1 MDLTALLGPSQ
12 RVTLRDRLGNHRT
25 ARTVCALIE
34 PERLILCA
42 SESLMRFASAVT
54 LDCGLVRLHGRLR
67 PLPEAD
73 YTDALSRLSAAFPT
87 AARDFIR
94 LGDKALLVFIPD
106 QTLPSLNERF
116 DSAR

>member
-1 MDLTALLGPSQ
+1 MNLTALLGSAQ

-34 PERLILCA
+34 PERMILCA

-67 PLPEAD
+67 PLPEEEHA
-73 YTDALSRLSAAFPT
+73 DALSRLSAVFPT

-106 QTLPSLNERF
+106 QTPNPQPHVERVI
-116 DSAR
+116 

>member
-1 MDLTALLGPSQ
+1 MDLTAFLGSSQ

-42 SESLMRFASAVT
+42 SESLMRFSCAIT

-67 PLPEAD
+67 PLPEAE
-73 YTDALSRLSAAFPT
+73 YADALSRLSAAFPA
-87 AARDFIR
+87 AARDFAR
-94 LGDKALLVFIPD
+94 LGDKSLLVFTPD
-106 QTLPSLNERF
+106 QTP
-116 DSAR
+116 

>member
-1 MDLTALLGPSQ
+1 MDLTALLGSSQ

-42 SESLMRFASAVT
+42 SESLMRFSCAIT

-67 PLPEAD
+67 PLSEAE
-73 YTDALSRLSAAFPT
+73 YANALSRLTTAFPA
-87 AARDFIR
+87 AARDFAR
-94 LGDKALLVFIPD
+94 LGDKALLVFTPD
-106 QTLPSLNERF
+106 QTPNPQPHVERMV
-116 DSAR
+116 

>member
-1 MDLTALLGPSQ
+1 MDLTALLGVSQ

-42 SESLMRFASAVT
+42 SESLIRFSSAVT

-67 PLPEAD
+67 PLPEED
-73 YTDALSRLSAAFPT
+73 YAGALSRLNAAFPT
-87 AARDFIR
+87 AARDFVR
-94 LGDKALLVFIPD
+94 PGDKTLLIFTPE
-106 QTLPSLNERF
+106 QTS
-116 DSAR
+116 

>member
-1 MDLTALLGPSQ
+1 MDLTALLGSSQ

-42 SESLMRFASAVT
+42 SESLMRFASTVT

-67 PLPEAD
+67 PLPEAE
-73 YTDALSRLSAAFPT
+73 YADALSRLSTAFPT
-87 AARDFIR
+87 AARDFTR
-94 LGDKALLVFIPD
+94 LGDKVLLVFAPD
-106 QTLPSLNERF
+106 QTP
-116 DSAR
+116 